1 MKTIARHGL
10 LFGCLSISA
19 GYAQFAIPGV
29 PPAAAR
35 EDWTALPVSGS
46 GLKIDDVMIGQRD
59 EYPTFTREM
68 IQVTW
73 RAGDPIY
80 LFLILPKNHP
90 KPPVILYLYGYPSDT
105 DRFMNEDYCALLAK
119 DGVAAAGF
127 LSALTGHRYH
137 DRPMKEW
144 FISELQEVLGT
155 SVHDVQM
162 VLNYLATRNDV
173 DVSRAGMFGEG
184 SGAAIGILAAAVE
197 PRIRALDVTD
207 PWGDWPDWLAKSTL
221 VPEEERAAYV
231 KPEFLKR
238 VAPLDPVEWFGKV
251 KAPVRLQY
259 LYQPGETPL
268 TARERITAAAPPQAK
283 IVPKKDALAQFQ
295 ADKLKYFDW
304 IKDQLR
310 RLPAQ

>member
-1 MKTIARHGL
+1 VA
-10 LFGCLSISA
+10 
-19 GYAQFAIPGV
+19 
-29 PPAAAR
+29 
-35 EDWTALPVSGS
+35 GS
-46 GLKIDDVMIGQRD
+46 GLRIKDVVIGQHD
-59 EYPTFTREM
+59 EYPTFAREM

-80 LFLILPKNHP
+80 LFLVLPKNQP
-90 KPPVILYLYGYPSDT
+90 KPPVILYLYSFPSDT
-105 DRFMNEDYCALLAK
+105 DRFMNEAYCALLAK
-119 DGVAAAGF
+119 DGFAAVGF

-144 FISELQEVLGT
+144 FISELREALGA

-162 VLNYLATRNDV
+162 VLNYLALRNDV
-173 DVSRAGMFGEG
+173 DVNRAGMFGEG
-184 SGAAIGILAAAVE
+184 SGAAIGILTSAVE
-197 PRIRALDVTD
+197 PRIKALDLTD
-207 PWGDWPDWLAKSTL
+207 TWGDWPDWMAKSSM
-221 VPEEERAAYV
+221 VPEEERPAYV

-259 LYQPGETPL
+259 LNEPEVTPL
-268 TARERITAAAPPQAK
+268 AARERITAAAPSQAK
-283 IVPKKDALAQFQ
+283 IVPHQDALAQFQ

-304 IKDQLR
+304 IKEQLK

>member
-1 MKTIARHGL
+1 
-10 LFGCLSISA
+10 
-19 GYAQFAIPGV
+19 
-29 PPAAAR
+29 
-35 EDWTALPVSGS
+35 
-46 GLKIDDVMIGQRD
+46 LKINDIMIGQRD
-59 EYPTFTREM
+59 EYPTFTREL
-68 IQVTW
+68 IQLTW
-73 RAGDPIY
+73 REGDPIY
-80 LFLILPKNHP
+80 VFLVLPKNHP

-144 FISELQEVLGT
+144 FVSELQEALGT

-173 DVSRAGMFGEG
+173 DVSRAGMFGDG

-197 PRIRALDVTD
+197 PRIKALDVTD
-207 PWGDWPDWLAKSTL
+207 PWGDWPDWLAKSTI
-221 VPEEERAAYV
+221 VPEEERPAYL

-251 KAPVRLQY
+251 KVPVRLQY

-268 TARERITAAAPPQAK
+268 AARERIKAAAPLQAK
-283 IVPKKDALAQFQ
+283 ILPQKDALAQFQ